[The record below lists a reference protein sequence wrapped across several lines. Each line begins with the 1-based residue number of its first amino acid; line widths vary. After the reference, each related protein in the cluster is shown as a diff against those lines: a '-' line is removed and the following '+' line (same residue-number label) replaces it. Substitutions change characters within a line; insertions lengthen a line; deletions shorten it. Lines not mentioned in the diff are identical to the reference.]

1 MFETRV
7 ETLTTD
13 EALCYAADVQAM
25 SAAAEVELL
34 QVAAHWADLHGV
46 LDRPAG
52 TTTLPGM
59 EKLVRYGGDGTPDV
73 AEFCCAE
80 LGAVLA
86 MSPYAGQLLIAD
98 ALDLRHRLPN
108 LWARVRAGDVKP
120 WVARKTA
127 QTTRDLTAA
136 AAAVVDTLVAPWA
149 DRLTWTRLESFVYA
163 TALAADPDY
172 AKAEQDRVTEN
183 LGVWVNPSTDL
194 GTTTAYIRA
203 EATTM
208 TFFDAALDRTADGL
222 GLLGDTTSKDTRR
235 ARALAILANPHQ
247 ALDLFA
253 DAATAHHTRSGTS
266 VPDGLTDDTGL
277 DQADHHGAND
287 PGTNR
292 DIQPAP
298 TQPAHHTCGTC
309 RGRGGRVDSRP
320 PATVYIHLDEDT
332 ITRGAYGVARLEGSG
347 PITVDQAK
355 QFLRH
360 CHVTVKPVIDL
371 AGMTPIDGYEVTD
384 KLREAVHLI
393 TPADTFPYATNT
405 GRHKD
410 SDHTIP
416 YLPPDNGA
424 PPGQTAIGNLGPLT
438 RFPHRMKTHG
448 RWQVKQPFPGIWIWR
463 SPHGRHFLVDNTG
476 TRRLP
481 KSA

>member
-1 MFETRV
+1 MFETQV
-7 ETLTTD
+7 DTLTAD
-13 EALCYAADVQAM
+13 ESLCYAADVQAV
-25 SAAAEVELL
+25 SAAADVKLL

-46 LDRPAG
+46 HDQPAD
-52 TTTLPGM
+52 TATLPGM
-59 EKLVRYGGDGTPDV
+59 EKLVRYGGDGTPEV
-73 AEFCCAE
+73 AEFACAE
-80 LGAVLA
+80 LAAELA

-98 ALDLRHRLPN
+98 ALDLRHRLPS

-120 WVARKTA
+120 WVGRKTA
-127 QTTRDLTAA
+127 QATRDLTAA
-136 AAAVVDTLVAPWA
+136 TAAVVDTSVAPWA
-149 DRLTWTRLESFVYA
+149 DRLTWTRLESLVHA

-172 AKAEQDRVTEN
+172 AKAEQDRVTDN

-194 GTTTAYIRA
+194 GTKTAFIRA

-208 TFFDAALDRTADGL
+208 TFFDAALDRTADSL
-222 GLLGDTTSKDTRR
+222 GLLGDTASKDTRR

-253 DAATAHHTRSGTS
+253 DAATATANPDPA
-266 VPDGLTDDTGL
+266 PDGLTDDTGL
-277 DQADHHGAND
+277 DQADHHGADD
-287 PGTNR
+287 PGTHR

-298 TQPAHHTCGTC
+298 TRAAHHTCDTC

-320 PATVYIHLDEDT
+320 PATVYIHLNEDT
-332 ITRGAYGVARLEGSG
+332 ITRGAHGVARTEGSG

-360 CHVTVKPVIDL
+360 CHVTIKPVIDL
-371 AGMTPIDGYEVTD
+371 AGMTPIDGYEATD
-384 KLREAVHLI
+384 GLREAVHLI
-393 TPADTFPYATNT
+393 TPADTFPYTTNT

-416 YLPPDNGA
+416 YLHPDNGG

-438 RFPHRMKTHG
+438 RLPHRIKTHG
-448 RWQVKQPFPGIWIWR
+448 RWQVRQPFPGIWIWR
-463 SPHGRHFLVDNTG
+463 SPHGRHLLVDNTG

-481 KSA
+481 KTA